1 MTVRRMSRAAG
12 GLGPPAPVRMLH
24 LGLGNFFRA
33 HPAWYTARA
42 GDGSGWGIAAFTGRR
57 PDLADALRAQDGAY
71 TLITRGPVDD
81 EVTVVGSLSAVHAAA
96 EHRAWLGYC
105 ADPDVAVIS
114 TTVTEAGYHRTADG
128 SLDSD
133 DPAVRAD
140 VAALQ
145 LDPRTSV
152 TTAPARLAAGL
163 LARAGA
169 GAGAQAV
176 TIVPCDNLPDN
187 GAAVARVVREFAAA
201 ISPEA
206 AAAVNRLARFVST
219 MVDRITP
226 RSSGA
231 DRALV
236 AGRTGIE
243 DACPVVTEPFH
254 EWVLAGDFPSGR
266 PLWESAGARFVP
278 DAAPHER
285 RKLWLLN
292 GSHSLLAYAGS
303 ISGHRSVAEAIADP
317 VCREWVEQWWD
328 EASGH
333 LGLPMPEV
341 AGYRAALLDRYAN
354 PRIEHLLAQI
364 AADGSQKIPL
374 RILPVL
380 RAERAHGRPATAAAR
395 AVAAWVCHL
404 RGLGAPVAD
413 EHADRWV
420 ELAGGPLPDAVPR
433 VLRGLGTDLADDAH
447 LAGTVTAVARDLA
460 ARVPG

>member
-1 MTVRRMSRAAG
+1 
-12 GLGPPAPVRMLH
+12 MLH

-42 GDGSGWGIAAFTGRR
+42 GDGDRWGIAAFTGRR
-57 PDLADALRAQDGAY
+57 PDPADALRAQDGVY
-71 TLITRGPVDD
+71 TLIARGPVDD
-81 EVTVVGSLSAVHAAA
+81 DLAAVGCLSAVHAAA

-105 ADPDVAVIS
+105 AEPEVAVIS
-114 TTVTEAGYHRTADG
+114 ATVTEAGYHRRRDG
-128 SLDSD
+128 SLDLD

-145 LDPRTSV
+145 RDPLAAV
-152 TTAPARLAAGL
+152 TTVPARLAAGL
-163 LARAGA
+163 LARATTDA
-169 GAGAQAV
+169 GAV
-176 TIVPCDNLPDN
+176 SIVPCDNLPDN
-187 GAAVARVVREFAAA
+187 GAVVARVVREFAAA
-201 ISPEA
+201 VSPGAVA
-206 AAAVNRLARFVST
+206 AIDHAGRFVTT

-226 RSSGA
+226 RSTAA

-236 AGRTGIE
+236 AERTGAE

-254 EWVLAGDFPSGR
+254 EWVLAGDFPAGR

-292 GSHSLLAYAGS
+292 GSHSLLAYAGT
-303 ISGHRSVAEAIADP
+303 IRGHRSVADAIADP
-317 VCREWVEQWWD
+317 VCRGWVEQWWD

-333 LGLPMPEV
+333 LGLPTPEI

-380 RAERAHGRPATAAAR
+380 RAERAHGRPAGGAAR
-395 AVAAWVCHL
+395 AVAAWICHL

-413 EHADRWV
+413 ARADHWV
-420 ELAGGPLPDAVPR
+420 DLAAGPLAETVLR
-433 VLRGLGTDLADDAH
+433 VLHGLGDDLADDVA
-447 LAGTVTAVARDLA
+447 LLDTVTALARDLA
-460 ARVPG
+460 GE